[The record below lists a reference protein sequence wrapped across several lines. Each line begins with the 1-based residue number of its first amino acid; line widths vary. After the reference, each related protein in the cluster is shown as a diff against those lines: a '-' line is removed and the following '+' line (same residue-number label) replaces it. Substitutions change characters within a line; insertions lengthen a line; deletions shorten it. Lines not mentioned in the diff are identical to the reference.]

1 MRMTGALPKSVLIL
15 EMVGMVLLALALL
28 LLNHYLTLPAPFNS
42 SLAVIIMLFL
52 GVLLMIPAAL
62 AFVWQVAQR
71 LAPQLMKPSSDSSRS
86 DRENENDSNH

>member
-42 SLAVIIMLFL
+42 SLAVIIMLFW
-52 GVLLMIPAAL
+52 ACC
-62 AFVWQVAQR
+62 
-71 LAPQLMKPSSDSSRS
+71 
-86 DRENENDSNH
+86 

>member
-28 LLNHYLTLPAPFNS
+28 LLNHYLTHPAPFNS
-42 SLAVIIMLFL
+42 SLAGIIMLFL

-62 AFVWQVAQR
+62 AFVWQVWR
-71 LAPQLMKPSSDSSRS
+71 PS
-86 DRENENDSNH
+86 